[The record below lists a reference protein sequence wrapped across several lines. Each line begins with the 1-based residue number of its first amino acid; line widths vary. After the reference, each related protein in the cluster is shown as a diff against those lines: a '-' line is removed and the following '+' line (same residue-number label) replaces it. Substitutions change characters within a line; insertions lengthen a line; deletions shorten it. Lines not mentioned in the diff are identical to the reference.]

1 MSKGNLKKIDL
12 VKNLSFKTGFSKNL
26 SKKIIDDLINVL
38 INNIKS
44 GKLNLKNIG
53 IIKIINKKERL
64 GRNPKTKKEFKI
76 SARKVI
82 SFKSSKSINLI
93 LNKNL

>member
-53 IIKIINKKERL
+53 IIKILNKKQRI
-64 GRNPKTKKEFKI
+64 GRNPKTKEEFKI
-76 SARKVI
+76 SARKVV
-82 SFKSSKSINLI
+82 SFSPSKSINLI
-93 LNKNL
+93 LNKTL

>member
-53 IIKIINKKERL
+53 IIKILNKKERI
-64 GRNPKTKKEFKI
+64 GRNPKTKEEFKI
-76 SARKVI
+76 SARKVV
-82 SFKSSKSINLI
+82 SFSPSKSINLI
-93 LNKNL
+93 LNKTL

>member
-1 MSKGNLKKIDL
+1 VSKGNLKKIDL

-53 IIKIINKKERL
+53 IIKILNKKQRI
-64 GRNPKTKKEFKI
+64 GRNPKTKEEFKI
-76 SARKVI
+76 SARKVV
-82 SFKSSKSINLI
+82 SFSPSKSINLI
-93 LNKNL
+93 LNKTL